1 LALNSNG
8 KGDTLC
14 EMLES
19 IQDPANDF
27 FWWPGVDR
35 ERNQHHSQVCG
46 WHLGPRSKIV
56 WYTTKTLPTTLLV
69 ECQQN

>member
-1 LALNSNG
+1 MIFEPNVNGYNIFGMYCQTAIGKGFPISLALNSNG

-27 FWWPGVDR
+27 F
-35 ERNQHHSQVCG
+35 
-46 WHLGPRSKIV
+46 
-56 WYTTKTLPTTLLV
+56 
-69 ECQQN
+69 